1 MKLRAPTVLMVA
13 VLTIALTTL
22 TIEPLAMMPLATLFD
37 VGAVRCALAA
47 RIPPLPSDSSLRAAL
62 DALLREKE
70 RRTRVLSPDRAAVS
84 PETISG
90 AVLAEAS
97 LSANGGRVATED
109 GFALDFAPG
118 SVTAASPVRISR
130 SEAPPPEILG
140 GSSELLGSWK
150 VDTASADVFGAP
162 VGVSMK
168 LPVVP
173 GPLSPD
179 MIVPMI
185 SRDGRTWFPV
195 PYTRDGDTLRF
206 ETTHFSILGAVLIG
220 TAIGT
225 AVLAV
230 IRAPTELPSVFH
242 DEAPFISSPYPDPEG
257 WSIAWAKSLGSGDKG
272 LKDEKALDIVF
283 RTLWDDYR
291 KNVIELSELRDKRIA
306 RARESNLPVEPI
318 LDELQPLFGKLREN
332 LERNRA
338 RAFMQYGVPDSVI
351 QVREALLTAKRILVT
366 DPTGRGF
373 ADPGPITVFVT
384 SKPGANDG
392 ETIIRWTSNPYLF
405 LCSTTNRDTLYLTV
419 LHEYFHAIQKRYL
432 SNANPNIFLTEA
444 TATLLER
451 ETIPQ
456 FDAKGLKISSY
467 LADLGKIKTGLKGPK
482 LPLLWG
488 DAKPYQRFGY
498 GMSWFLEFIRDEV
511 YMKDFPT
518 SKKENFQKNLLA
530 HFRDTNQTP
539 AFLDVL
545 TWAAG
550 GDAKKLG
557 KVLVDYAEKAIF
569 PGLPG
574 ATLYERTYIDAQN
587 RFTVFDDP
595 KTLHEVV
602 SLDAEGSFE
611 LNDTKIAPWSV
622 QFFEFRPA
630 PQANRKVRSK
640 LAVVCPAEWFD
651 TSKTVGRK
659 LYIRNAGDAN
669 VAALTPGAN
678 GVREAVPFDV
688 PRRLSVIDTGQTGS
702 GWVYEY
708 STGRVF
714 LLDPPHD
721 LRTTVIGNASAL
733 EGASLRID
741 WTLPAVAAKTPELL
755 EGFDL
760 DIVVSSA
767 DPRVLYHARLDPDET
782 THTVPAGSSAG
793 GVGAANLVNRNAL
806 LRMTTVVK
814 GEPRLA
820 SFPAEALIEP
830 DRARIIPFFEN
841 RSYWL
846 TASPLGNDPNA
857 PLPHV
862 PMRVSSSVAGLDG
875 EIRKDT
881 PEWNR
886 LMELNS
892 GVQGA
897 AKAMEQQLVD
907 ELKKLG
913 LSHLAANP
921 ETMKQA
927 MDALRMAGIGLHPSS
942 PLNRAVVGSGYRRRG
957 TPVVATV
964 SISIPNIPLIPLRI
978 ADASGS
984 ERVFAR
990 LTVRKWFVTT
1000 GFQTSPEVQGASG
1013 SVSLTWDATAGSPAS
1028 PPPSPDLP
1036 GDSGR
1041 RIVRTPAQQD
1051 AFSLEIV
1058 VFYTLEFLDGQRRPV
1073 VESGLPVRYENL
1085 SATFPAGMYF
1095 CPVNAVNP

>member
-1 MKLRAPTVLMVA
+1 MKLRAPAILMFV
-13 VLTIALTTL
+13 VLTLAFPT
-22 TIEPLAMMPLATLFD
+22 LAMRVASAD
-37 VGAVRCALAA
+37 VGADGRAPAA
-47 RIPPLPSDSSLRAAL
+47 RIPEPPSDSPLRTAL
-62 DALLREKE
+62 GALLLERE
-70 RRTRVLSPDRAAVS
+70 RRSVVLSPDRAAVS
-84 PETISG
+84 EETTPGPI
-90 AVLAEAS
+90 LAETS
-97 LSANGGRVATED
+97 LSANGGRVAAAD
-109 GFALDFAPG
+109 GLTLDFAPG
-118 SVTAASPVRISR
+118 SVTKPSPIRISR
-130 SEAPPPEILG
+130 SAAPPPAVLG
-140 GSSELLGSWK
+140 GASALLGAWS
-150 VDTASADVFGAP
+150 VDAASADVFGAP

-185 SRDGRTWFPV
+185 SRDGRAWFPV
-195 PYTRDGDTLRF
+195 PYRRDGDTLRF
-206 ETTHFSILGAVLIG
+206 ETTHFSILGAILIG

-272 LKDEKALDIVF
+272 LRDEKSLDIVF

-306 RARESNLPVEPI
+306 RARESNLSVEPI
-318 LDELQPLFGKLREN
+318 LDELQPLFGTLREN

-338 RAFMQYGVPDSVI
+338 RAFMQYGVPDAVI

-366 DPTGRGF
+366 DPAGRGF

-384 SKPGANDG
+384 AKPGANDG
-392 ETIIRWTSNPYLF
+392 EAVIRWTSNPYLF
-405 LCSTTNRDTLYLTV
+405 LCSKTNRDTLYLTV

-432 SNANPNIFLTEA
+432 SNANKNIFLTEA

-451 ETIPQ
+451 ETIPA
-456 FDAKGLKISSY
+456 FDAMGIPIKNY

-482 LPLLWG
+482 LPVLWG

-511 YMKDFPT
+511 FMKDFPT
-518 SKKENFQKNLLA
+518 SKKENFQRNLLA
-530 HFRDTNQTP
+530 HFRDADQSP

-574 ATLYERTYIDAQN
+574 ATLYERTYVDAQN
-587 RFTVFDDP
+587 RFMVFDDP
-595 KTLHEVV
+595 KSLHEVV
-602 SLDAEGSFE
+602 SLDTEGSFE
-611 LNDTKIAPWSV
+611 LNDAKIAPWSV
-622 QFFEFRPA
+622 QFFEFRPP

-640 LAVVCPAEWFD
+640 LAIACPAEWFD
-651 TSKTVGRK
+651 ASKTVGRK
-659 LYIRNAGDAN
+659 LYVRNAGDAD
-669 VAALTPGAN
+669 AASLKPGAN
-678 GVREAVPFDV
+678 GVREALPFDA
-688 PRRLSVIDTGQTGS
+688 PLRLSVIDTGQTGS

-708 STGRVF
+708 STGRVI

-721 LRTTVIGNASAL
+721 LRATVIGSASAL

-741 WTLPAVAAKTPELL
+741 WTLPAVAAKTPDLL

-760 DIVVSSA
+760 DIVASSA
-767 DPRVLYHARLDPDET
+767 DPRVLYHARLEPDET

-806 LRMTTVVK
+806 IRMKTVMK

-862 PMRVSSSVAGLDG
+862 PMRVSSSVAGLEGD
-875 EIRKDT
+875 IRKDT

-927 MDALRMAGIGLHPSS
+927 MDALRLAGVGLHPSS
-942 PLNRAVVGSGYRRRG
+942 PLNRAVVGSGYRKRG
-957 TPVVATV
+957 IPVVATV
-964 SISIPNIPLIPLRI
+964 TVSIPNIPLIPLRI

-1013 SVSLTWDATAGSPAS
+1013 SVSLTWDATAGSPVS
-1028 PPPSPDLP
+1028 PPASPDLAND
-1036 GDSGR
+1036 GGR

-1058 VFYTLEFLDGQRRPV
+1058 VLYTLEFLDGQSRPI

-1095 CPVNAVNP
+1095 CPAMP